1 MRTILLTISLIVVAA
16 PSYAA
21 GGGKKPRPP
30 SYGHTRCGAGVGRS
44 WARMPH
50 HACAYALKEIADAVE
65 HIIHSANTTE
75 H

>member
-1 MRTILLTISLIVVAA
+1 MRMILNDFSHRGGRSFLRR
-16 PSYAA
+16 A

-30 SYGHTRCGAGVGRS
+30 SYGHTRCGAGVRRP
-44 WARMPH
+44 WARMPD